1 MELLNSATE
10 AIRGVLS
17 PSRRERAK
25 EKAAALRESLG
36 EGLCLCIVGSGD
48 EATAAAAARQVAGSL
63 GAEANYVTLGQPG
76 AQQSFLAACPP
87 DKVFQLIP
95 HWAVSGLAGVDL
107 PGGSDLE
114 ECESI
119 CGYLADAILVL
130 ADAPQ
135 ETLTVAAEKGV
146 ALVPVFAGTPAPTV
160 LPERAPWFATQEQWQ
175 LLLDPV
181 APVDKVAAACAS
193 VVTTFGAHH
202 KAVAEPENCDELCY
216 ADPDAERWAQLAET
230 GAKPPPDVTKGNLRL
245 QGSFSGKATTHSHQ
259 MDVNIGVDFEM
270 PSKVAAKTMKQL
282 SDSGITLPEE
292 AEEALAQP
300 RRSVFGSLAD
310 YFRKDGEAANQPD
323 VTAMIVDSMQLKL
336 DEVHAVYAAQQKQLQ
351 EELAAAHAKV
361 KEQKEQL
368 DGLEGSQLLAK
379 LQEDCKELHAAT
391 EKESAAKA
399 RLATALAE
407 AEAAM
412 EAKAQERAA
421 LQAENGDL
429 RAGLARL
436 QGEVEA
442 LMTDA
447 RQAKDAEELERQIQS
462 LKQQVALAE
471 AKARDAKRRLEEL
484 EASSSELAGREAE
497 ATTRSFEI
505 GEQLRERAEENERLQ
520 AEGLELREM
529 LAKITASERRLS
541 DTVAQLTSQLEKPE
555 GKRTSE
561 EELSKLQ
568 AKYKSLQAEHEKCL
582 RSVDNLRG
590 EGANRQ
596 EEMSKLQLSCQ
607 QLRREV
613 DQAKTSL
620 VAETA
625 GKASA
630 VAQLAQER
638 ESVASLRKSLAE
650 QQQLVAQ
657 IGEQSAGL
665 AAKVQDLEKQ
675 LKHAEG
681 SKNAERDSEVT
692 RLKSQS
698 AGQVRE
704 SEELRKQLK
713 QAVDEQQQAHEKAKV
728 WQQHVQDAQD
738 KLADLTL
745 ELETLRRSRDDE
757 REAAAL
763 QPEATDDLEATRSID
778 WSAVEERQMRARPG
792 ASRSVIVRRSVGPL
806 RSAPLNT
813 VVGIGSPG
821 VPPPAFKSMA
831 VPMPAQA
838 TQTQTL
844 PARSTGKV
852 THVGTTTT
860 FHSAEGNYSVFTP
873 ATEASGSMPAPAAKP
888 GTVSLPMPSAPIATM
903 PAMPALAT
911 SVQMPTAAGLI
922 HGQVGL
928 QVGNIR
934 RIR

>member
-1 MELLNSATE
+1 
-10 AIRGVLS
+10 
-17 PSRRERAK
+17 
-25 EKAAALRESLG
+25 
-36 EGLCLCIVGSGD
+36 
-48 EATAAAAARQVAGSL
+48 
-63 GAEANYVTLGQPG
+63 
-76 AQQSFLAACPP
+76 
-87 DKVFQLIP
+87 
-95 HWAVSGLAGVDL
+95 
-107 PGGSDLE
+107 
-114 ECESI
+114 
-119 CGYLADAILVL
+119 
-130 ADAPQ
+130 
-135 ETLTVAAEKGV
+135 
-146 ALVPVFAGTPAPTV
+146 
-160 LPERAPWFATQEQWQ
+160 
-175 LLLDPV
+175 
-181 APVDKVAAACAS
+181 
-193 VVTTFGAHH
+193 
-202 KAVAEPENCDELCY
+202 
-216 ADPDAERWAQLAET
+216 
-230 GAKPPPDVTKGNLRL
+230 
-245 QGSFSGKATTHSHQ
+245 
-259 MDVNIGVDFEM
+259 
-270 PSKVAAKTMKQL
+270 
-282 SDSGITLPEE
+282 
-292 AEEALAQP
+292 
-300 RRSVFGSLAD
+300 
-310 YFRKDGEAANQPD
+310 
-323 VTAMIVDSMQLKL
+323 
-336 DEVHAVYAAQQKQLQ
+336 
-351 EELAAAHAKV
+351 
-361 KEQKEQL
+361 
-368 DGLEGSQLLAK
+368 
-379 LQEDCKELHAAT
+379 
-391 EKESAAKA
+391 
-399 RLATALAE
+399 
-407 AEAAM
+407 M